1 MNDPFHPPHNPG
13 KGSSG
18 MGLAIVSMAAAL
30 AGMASVQLV
39 LQTPSSHE
47 RLAALWPG
55 ASSSTT
61 LSPIRTVS
69 AEIRDSVG
77 SATPEGLPTA
87 LFVQNE
93 AGERDVTGSIPPT
106 VLPDGPTMVSTKS
119 SFGADI
125 GGSGNI
131 RDIRAL
137 WANVQPGLS
146 VRGHALEP
154 LLVFQDGT
162 PMQQLRLVVGPVSNA
177 ADIALLCAMMPASV
191 QSCSLAPY
199 QGQKLPAN

>member
-1 MNDPFHPPHNPG
+1 
-13 KGSSG
+13 

-30 AGMASVQLV
+30 AGLAAVQLV
-39 LQTPSSHE
+39 VQAPSSRE

-55 ASSSTT
+55 SSSPSA

-69 AEIRDSVG
+69 AEIRDSVEG
-77 SATPEGLPTA
+77 GTSDGLPTA
-87 LFVQNE
+87 LFVQTE
-93 AGERDVTGSIPPT
+93 GGERDITGSIPPS
-106 VLPDGPTMVSTKS
+106 GPSDTPVMVSTRS

-146 VRGHALEP
+146 LRGRTLEP
-154 LLVFQDGT
+154 LLVFRDGA

-177 ADIALLCAMMPASV
+177 ADIAALCALMPPSV

-199 QGQKLPAN
+199 EGQKLPSN